1 MKGRIKNVMA
11 YKKSALLAT
20 ATAAII
26 VVAVCFGLLTNP
38 KSRYDTYTVEH
49 VTISIPT
56 EYNELVVVDNVNNDE
71 WMHQVIALYY
81 RPAYEFHTDFGLLF
95 SIKRCNQ
102 EQMQSILEN
111 GGDGIS
117 FEATDGKNY
126 YFVYEPTDVQWRS
139 PEEYSEYKK
148 VRDAVTISFG
158 NLQNIQ

>member
-1 MKGRIKNVMA
+1 MA
-11 YKKSALLAT
+11 SGKINKINKAT
-20 ATAAII
+20 RCKTWIFAY
-26 VVAVCFGLLTNP
+26 L
-38 KSRYDTYTVEH
+38 VE
-49 VTISIPT
+49 
-56 EYNELVVVDNVNNDE
+56 
-71 WMHQVIALYY
+71 
-81 RPAYEFHTDFGLLF
+81 
-95 SIKRCNQ
+95 
-102 EQMQSILEN
+102 SILEN